1 MDGKPLRFATRH
13 FGCVNP
19 PAAPGAFAGDC
30 SASRAGLWGSKIGR
44 VRRQPCVRPNPG
56 FDQTKF
62 SQKKNSLDSGNRPNY
77 HRQCCSTI
85 RGRESRTMEGSW
97 AMAHGTR
104 SATMDAENQP
114 RGGKSMQ
121 IQTLQIRTSCDRAVL
136 SVAAPKP
143 APRQGNRLQA
153 DCAADTV
160 P

>member
-1 MDGKPLRFATRH
+1 
-13 FGCVNP
+13 
-19 PAAPGAFAGDC
+19 
-30 SASRAGLWGSKIGR
+30 
-44 VRRQPCVRPNPG
+44 
-56 FDQTKF
+56 
-62 SQKKNSLDSGNRPNY
+62 
-77 HRQCCSTI
+77 
-85 RGRESRTMEGSW
+85 MEGSW
-97 AMAHGTR
+97 AMAHGTC

-136 SVAAPKP
+136 SVTAPKP